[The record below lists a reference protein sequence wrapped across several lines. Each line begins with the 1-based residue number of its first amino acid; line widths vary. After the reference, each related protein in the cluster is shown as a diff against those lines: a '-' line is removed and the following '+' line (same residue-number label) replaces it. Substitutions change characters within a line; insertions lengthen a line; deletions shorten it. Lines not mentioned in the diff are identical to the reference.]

1 MTNPLENLTGNGLL
15 IHHWDTDGITSAAL
29 LLHHLKDHQLITQT
43 PTLGNYYLTE
53 TELQHT
59 QKYDYIIVCDMALP
73 HDNLSILSNDKPLL
87 IFDHHLQEKHQKALL
102 HHNPVIDGKSPED
115 YPSASWITNT
125 YLTNPPNLY
134 ALLGVIGD
142 HECTINENPLFKAHI
157 ETLQEQHNLCFK
169 ELLYMV
175 YLLDSNYKIGDKK
188 AVENAPNQLNDNW
201 QDPKAILNNKQWVK
215 NQNNIQEELKT
226 QLNTIPQPHH
236 GIIIKNMHNSYNLIS
251 TITRKIYWQT
261 QQPTIVINTGYFP
274 EHDQLYARAQKDLA
288 PMIQQGKQLGFNC
301 GGKKQV
307 LGAIVPKHQ
316 TQHYLE
322 IIKQYLKD

>member
-1 MTNPLENLTGNGLL
+1 MIKPLDNLTGKGLL

-29 LLHHLKDHQLITQT
+29 LLHHLKDNQLSTKT

-53 TELQHT
+53 TELKECQN
-59 QKYDYIIVCDMALP
+59 YDYTIICDMALP
-73 HDNLSILSNDKPLL
+73 HSNLDILSTNKPLL

-102 HHNPVIDGKSPED
+102 HYNPIIDGKNPED

-125 YLTNPPNLY
+125 YLQNLPNLY
-134 ALLGVIGD
+134 SLLGVIGD
-142 HECTINENPLFKAHI
+142 HECTIEENPIFKAHI
-157 ETLQEQHNLCFK
+157 QTLQKKHQLTFQD
-169 ELLYMV
+169 LLTMV

-188 AVENAPNQLNDNW
+188 AVEEAPHQLNDNW
-201 QDPKAILNNKQWVK
+201 QDPNYILNHKEWKK
-215 NQNNIQEELKT
+215 NHHTIQEELKT
-226 QLNTIPQPHH
+226 HLTAIPQPEQ
-236 GIIIKNMHNSYNLIS
+236 GIITKTMHNSYNLIS

-274 EHDQLYARAQKDLA
+274 EHDQLYARAKKDLE

-307 LGAIVPKHQ
+307 LGAIVPKAQ

-322 IIKQYLKD
+322 LLKKYLQA